1 MPSTQR
7 ERGSERGPIVLR
19 LLLGAQLRRLR
30 ESRGITRQAAG
41 YEIRASESKISR
53 MELGRVRLK
62 ERDVSDLLTLYGIT
76 NEAERAPMLSQAR
89 DANTPGWWQKFAD
102 VLPSWFE
109 TYVGLETGASL
120 IRTCQLQFVPELL
133 QTEDYARAVIGMD
146 RTTEPAD
153 AEEVERRVSLRMT
166 RQQVLAR
173 PEPPRLWAVLG
184 EAALRR
190 PTGRTDVTQ
199 HQVQRLIEA
208 AKLQNMRIQILTLGS
223 GGHAAGG
230 GAFTILRF
238 PDPDVPDVAY
248 VEQPT
253 AIYLDKR
260 DDVDQYSIAME
271 RSTVQAQPLSST
283 LEILEG
289 IQRDLEASDPG
300 PGPSGTATGTG

>member
-1 MPSTQR
+1 VSGDIPEGQ

-76 NEAERAPMLSQAR
+76 DEAERAPMLSQAR
-89 DANTPGWWQKFAD
+89 DANTPGWWQRFAD

-153 AEEVERRVSLRMT
+153 PEELERRVSLRMT

-173 PEPPRLWAVLG
+173 PDTPQLWALVD

-190 PTGRTDVTQ
+190 PIGRTEVMQ

-208 AKLQNMRIQILTLGS
+208 AKLQNVRIQILTLGS
-223 GGHAAGG
+223 GDHAAGG
-230 GAFTILRF
+230 GEFTILRF

-260 DDVDQYSIAME
+260 DDVDQYSTAME
-271 RSTVQAQPLSST
+271 WSTVQAQPLSST

-289 IQRDLEASDPG
+289 IQRDLDA
-300 PGPSGTATGTG
+300 